1 MEVIYDQ
8 SPPPLPEIRPLGY
21 VLESPFNCMRD
32 EVAAFR
38 ILSAAARAFVDVDR
52 ILAEADLGRD
62 HP

>member
-1 MEVIYDQ
+1 MEVVYDQ
-8 SPPPLPEIRPLGY
+8 FPLDIRPLGY

-52 ILAEADLGRD
+52 ILAEADLGRGD